1 MGFMDTMVLVLF
13 ALGLVL
19 LIVGAEALV
28 KGSSRLA
35 AALGISPLVIGL
47 TVVAYGTSSPEL
59 AVSIQSAWA
68 GQADLALGNVVG
80 SNIFNVLL
88 ILGLSAMIAPLVVS
102 QQLVRF
108 DVPLMIAVSL
118 LLLVLA
124 LDGNLSRFDG
134 LLFFS
139 INIAYV
145 VWAIR
150 QSRKENQQVK
160 EEYEKEYG
168 AAGRSPNWWVNLIL
182 IIAGLGMLVLGSHWL
197 VAGAV
202 AVAQALG
209 LSELIIGLT
218 IIAAGTS
225 LPEVATSIIASMRG
239 ERDIA
244 VGNVVGSNLFNILA
258 VLGLTSLLAPHGVS
272 VSPAALRF
280 DIPVMVAVALACL
293 PVFFTGFRIGRRE
306 GALFFSYYL
315 AYTLYLILDA
325 TGHDQLDEFSL
336 IMFEYITPLV
346 ALTLLLVA
354 AHAWRKRRRGKPVS
368 PAEQAGSP
376 SD

>member
-1 MGFMDTMVLVLF
+1 MDTMVLVLF
-13 ALGLVL
+13 VLGLVL

-59 AVSIQSAWA
+59 AVSIQSGLA

-80 SNIFNVLL
+80 SNIFSVLF

-102 QQLVRF
+102 QQLVRL

-118 LLLVLA
+118 LLLLLA
-124 LDGNLSRFDG
+124 LDGNLSRLDG

-160 EEYEKEYG
+160 DEYEKEYG
-168 AAGRSPNWWVNLIL
+168 AAGRSSKWLVNLAL
-182 IIAGLGMLVLGSHWL
+182 IVAGLGMLVLGSHWL
-197 VAGAV
+197 VEGAV

-218 IIAAGTS
+218 IVAAGTS

-244 VGNVVGSNLFNILA
+244 VGNVVGSNIFNILS
-258 VLGLTSLLAPHGVS
+258 VLGLASLLAPNGVA
-272 VSPAALRF
+272 VPPAALRF
-280 DIPVMVAVALACL
+280 DIPVMIAVALACL

-306 GALFFSYYL
+306 GALFFAYYI

-325 TGHDQLDEFSL
+325 TGHDHLDEFSL

-346 ALTLLLVA
+346 ALTLILVA
-354 AHAWRKRRRGKPVS
+354 AHAWRTRRRGKPAT
-368 PAEQAGSP
+368 PADEA
-376 SD
+376 